1 MKLFDDIVELLSD
14 KAGSLTDAMLKTKV
28 LMHKIGHKEVAG
40 WLNDELNGY
49 SKEKA
54 VPDYRVI
61 PVRLVG
67 NLRNIAYVY
76 SNQTL
81 PTAHLSE
88 KLQKEFSRDELR
100 QSIHVLEE
108 LASRSDGHLIH
119 PVAPELYAKFGE
131 ALDGFWVDNAWT
143 QMEPTQIMNGLA
155 QVRSRLLDFVLG
167 LQEKLGDVPEDQ
179 MKEAAK
185 GIDAEGMFTS
195 AVFGDNTTVIIGHKN
210 ATTITNTV
218 TKGDFNSL
226 ADTLK
231 KAGVD
236 EADVAELQAAV
247 SHDDPATV
255 TETKQFG
262 PRVKEWMGK
271 MTLKAIGGAWTIG
284 LAAGGKLLAD
294 AVGGYYGIG
303 S

>member
-1 MKLFDDIVELLSD
+1 MMLFNDIVDLLSD

-28 LMHKIGHKEVAG
+28 LMHKIGHKEVAA
-40 WLNDELNGY
+40 WLNDELDGY
-49 SKEKA
+49 SKEKT
-54 VPDYRVI
+54 VPEYRVI

-119 PVAPELYAKFGE
+119 PVAPELYAKLGE

-155 QVRSRLLDFVLG
+155 QVRSRLLDFVLS

-185 GIDAEGMFTS
+185 GVDAEGMFAS
-195 AVFGDNTTVIIGHKN
+195 AVFGDNTTVIVGQHN
-210 ATTITNTV
+210 VATVVNKV

-236 EADVAELQAAV
+236 DADVDELKTAIQ
-247 SHDDPATV
+247 HDDVATV
-255 TETKQFG
+255 AKDSQFG
-262 PRVKEWMGK
+262 PKVRAWMAK
-271 MTLKAIGGAWTIG
+271 MTGKAIDGTWSIG
-284 LAAGGKLLAD
+284 LSAGGKLLAD
-294 AVGGYYGIG
+294 ALGAHYGIK
-303 S
+303 